1 MPPSADGT
9 VAPDESFEEAA
20 VREPA
25 EETGHP
31 RHRPHHGNR
40 RHPRPPDRCRTGGS
54 GSDPDTMSRR
64 RLSYR
69 ASQFHSWR
77 WFPRTSYPPT
87 VPRDRPDPASHR
99 RPAPEPPTLPASSP
113 NRSWTDREGDHASD
127 PPLKLPKISTGA
139 DPFRMSSGT
148 STSDP
153 GNRARIA
160 FLPILRL
167 I

>member
-54 GSDPDTMSRR
+54 GSALDTMSRR
-64 RLSYR
+64 HRSCEPHGSTPG
-69 ASQFHSWR
+69 AGSPEPAIH
-77 WFPRTSYPPT
+77 PPSPAT
-87 VPRDRPDPASHR
+87 DLILQATEDRPRATDAPRFIAEQVLD
-99 RPAPEPPTLPASSP
+99 RP
-113 NRSWTDREGDHASD
+113 RG
-127 PPLKLPKISTGA
+127 
-139 DPFRMSSGT
+139 
-148 STSDP
+148 
-153 GNRARIA
+153 
-160 FLPILRL
+160 
-167 I
+167 